1 MTPPSL
7 TIRTAVLADAEPLHR
22 TCWPEMTVGFIELRL
37 KDMLRRYERALAW
50 GLVVEIGGE
59 PVAYGQLDR
68 WTTRGEIC
76 NLVVSGDYR
85 GHGIGTALIEEFTTI
100 AVENGISLL
109 EIGAAIS
116 NPRALELYKRLG
128 FVEDRRV
135 RLNLDH
141 GEETVIYLARRIA

>member
-1 MTPPSL
+1 MTTPPL
-7 TIRTAVLADAEPLHR
+7 TIRNATLADADLLHR
-22 TCWPEMTVGFIELRL
+22 SCWPELTIEFIELRL
-37 KDMLRRYERALAW
+37 KDMLRRHRRGLAW
-50 GLVVEIGGE
+50 GLVAEIGGE

-76 NLVVSGDYR
+76 NLVVNENYR
-85 GHGIGTALIEEFTTI
+85 GHGIGTALIEKFTTI
-100 AVENGISLL
+100 AVENGIHLL
-109 EIGAAIS
+109 EIGAAVS